1 MSSLLQLQQ
10 ISKQYK
16 VGEDE
21 FVALN
26 DINVSFEKSEFV
38 SVLGASGSGKTTL
51 LNIIGGL
58 DQYSSGDLIVDGKST
73 KDFKSRDWDSY
84 RNSTIGFVFQ
94 TYNLISHLSVL
105 DNVSIALSLSGV
117 SAKERNRLAKQ
128 ALIDVGL
135 EQHINKKPNQL
146 SGGQMQRV
154 AIARALVNNPKI
166 LLADEPTG
174 ALDSHTSVQIME
186 LMKEISKDRL
196 VIMVTHNPEL
206 AKTYSNRIIRLKDGE
221 IIEDSRPVVNEA
233 DEDNKH
239 FEMKKT
245 AMSYGTAL
253 KSSFKN
259 LLTKKARTSIIA
271 FAGSIGI
278 ISIALVLAIS
288 AGMTSYVS
296 NLQEETILSFPLTI
310 SQETSTSYDQLMEMA
325 ESHQRSE
332 ASDNDIINVTMASDT
347 MTHTNR
353 YAEDVLGDGYTFIDY
368 LEDNASQYAM
378 SIMYGSG
385 YEWKAVTENS
395 EGGYQDV
402 KPAGNAL
409 NMANMM
415 TMSTSSS
422 LFKELPANADM
433 ILSQYE
439 VAASLEE
446 NFTYPIK
453 ANELVLIVDADN
465 RLDESTLKALGYD
478 PNQEI
483 SFEDILGQTIS
494 IISNDDYYQQQGED
508 AYFTPKAVDEGM
520 FTSGY
525 PAQIV
530 AVLKEKE
537 SSGTSLLNAGIGYT
551 EALKDY
557 MHTVE
562 KATNV
567 LAVQMD
573 NPTVNVLS
581 SNQGVIDEVAYT
593 AVIQQ
598 LGGDSTPTEISI
610 YPNTFED
617 KQKIIDTIEDYNQ
630 LVIEKYGEDS
640 DEYKNYS
647 IVYTDFAE
655 NLTSS
660 MTSIIDTITW
670 ILTAFAAISL
680 VVSSIMI
687 GIITYVSVVE
697 RTKEIGIMRA
707 IGARKKDISRIF
719 NAEAIIIG
727 LISGIMGVGLAM
739 LIVVPFNSYISSDME
754 IEGFTASLPVTQAA
768 MLIILSVIL
777 TFVASLIPARIASKK
792 DPVEALRAE

>member
-1 MSSLLQLQQ
+1 MLQLQQ

-206 AKTYSNRIIRLKDGE
+206 SKTYSNRIIRLKDGE

-395 EGGYQDV
+395 EGSYQDV

>member
-1 MSSLLQLQQ
+1 MLQLQQ

-38 SVLGASGSGKTTL
+38 SILGASGSGKTTL

-58 DQYSSGDLIVDGKST
+58 DHYSSGDLIVDGKST
-73 KDFKSRDWDSY
+73 KDFKDRDWDSY

-221 IIEDSRPVVNEA
+221 IIEDSRPVV
-233 DEDNKH
+233 DITDGDNKH

-245 AMSYGTAL
+245 AMSFGTAL

-325 ESHQRSE
+325 ESHRRSE
-332 ASDNDIINVTMASDT
+332 ASDNDIINVTMESDT
-347 MTHTNR
+347 TTHTNR
-353 YAEDVLGDGYTFIDY
+353 YAEDVLGDDYTFIDY

-395 EGGYQDV
+395 EGSYQEV

-439 VAASLEE
+439 VAAALEE
-446 NFTYPIK
+446 DFTYPTEP
-453 ANELVLIVDADN
+453 NELVLIVDADN

-483 SFEDILGQTIS
+483 SFEDILGQTIG
-494 IISNDDYYQQQGED
+494 IVSNDDYYQQQGED

-525 PAQIV
+525 QARIV

-551 EALKDY
+551 QALKDY
-557 MHTVE
+557 MNTVE
-562 KATNV
+562 KDTNV

-581 SNQGVIDEVAYT
+581 SNQGAIDDAAYK

-598 LGGDSTPTEISI
+598 LGGDTTPTEISI
-610 YPNTFED
+610 YPNTFEE

-630 LVIEKYGEDS
+630 LVMEKYGEDS
-640 DEYKNYS
+640 DEYKSYS

-739 LIVVPFNSYISSDME
+739 LLVIPFNSYISSGME
-754 IEGFTASLPVTQAA
+754 IEGFTASLPVTQAV

-792 DPVEALRAE
+792 DPVEA